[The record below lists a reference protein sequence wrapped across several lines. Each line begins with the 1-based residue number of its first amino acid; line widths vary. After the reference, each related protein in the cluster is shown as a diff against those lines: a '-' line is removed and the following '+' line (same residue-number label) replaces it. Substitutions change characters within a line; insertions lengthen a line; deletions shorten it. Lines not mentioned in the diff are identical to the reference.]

1 MNDLEEFFERHQNE
15 EVFAGIEKRYRK
27 SLKNLEV
34 KTWKQID
41 GIQGVIKGE
50 PDEVGRVGGILMTER
65 EEIKHNRQK

>member
-1 MNDLEEFFERHQNE
+1 
-15 EVFAGIEKRYRK
+15 
-27 SLKNLEV
+27 LEV